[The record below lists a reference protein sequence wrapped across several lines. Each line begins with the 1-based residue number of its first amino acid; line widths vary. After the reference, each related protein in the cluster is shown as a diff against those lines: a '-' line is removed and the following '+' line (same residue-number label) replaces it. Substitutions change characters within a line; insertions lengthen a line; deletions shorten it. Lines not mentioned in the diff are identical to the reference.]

1 MAPTTASTSAS
12 RPSRRLR
19 RSLAVAVLP
28 LVALAAACGAD
39 SAAAPTPSSDAPT
52 VTASAPVP
60 VGDDHVTLVARPGTD
75 TEVFAAPGDDAP
87 SVVLPARSEF
97 GSPLVLVVVDDRTP
111 GWLEVQL
118 PIRPNG
124 STGWIHAD
132 GVEQRSVTL
141 AVHVDL
147 AARRLVVTDEGRV
160 VVDTPV
166 AVGAGG
172 TPTPTG
178 TFFVVDKLETGRPDG
193 PYGPFAFGLS
203 AHSDVLTEFAG
214 GDGQVGIHG
223 TADPSSIGNAVSNGC
238 VRVPNEVA
246 VLLDGL
252 LPLGTPVTVA

>member
-1 MAPTTASTSAS
+1 MAPTTASTSAA
-12 RPSRRLR
+12 RSRRLR

-28 LVALAAACGAD
+28 LLSLAAACGAD
-39 SAAAPTPSSDAPT
+39 SAATPTPGSDAPT
-52 VTASAPVP
+52 VTAAAVVP
-60 VGDDHVTLVARPGTD
+60 VRDDHVTLVARPVTD

-87 SVVLPARSEF
+87 TVVLAARSEF
-97 GSPLVLVVVDDRTP
+97 GSPLALVVVDDRTP

-124 STGWIHAD
+124 STGWIRAD

-223 TADPSSIGNAVSNGC
+223 TADPSSIGNPVSNGC

-246 VLLDGL
+246 VLLDEL